1 MSEVIPLTPVDKVE
15 ITTLCENLVDS
26 MAPGGGVVERLRAK
40 GGGAVVSKLLA
51 DERKDQLVGAHG
63 LGVLVRLTRGDITR
77 TLLFDT
83 GGSPEGLLHNL
94 DCLELRPNEF
104 SCIVLSHGHFDHT
117 LGLIGLESR
126 LGRLGV
132 PLTLHPDAFLTRSV
146 LDQDGKPGPPLTP
159 LSRQGLRDAGVELI
173 ETDKPSFVLED
184 MALVSGQVAR
194 TNDFEVGWPA
204 HHAYRD
210 GKLEPDPLIC
220 DDQGLI
226 VNVRG
231 KGLVV
236 LSGCGHAGII
246 NTVNHARAVTGVQDV
261 HAVIGGFHLG
271 PTFFHDRIGPVVDAL
286 EAMSPTIVAPAHC
299 TGYRAAYEVYR
310 RLPDAFVQNTVGTR
324 ITLAAE

>member
-1 MSEVIPLTPVDKVE
+1 
-15 ITTLCENLVDS
+15 
-26 MAPGGGVVERLRAK
+26 
-40 GGGAVVSKLLA
+40 
-51 DERKDQLVGAHG
+51 
-63 LGVLVRLTRGDITR
+63 
-77 TLLFDT
+77 
-83 GGSPEGLLHNL
+83 
-94 DCLELRPNEF
+94 
-104 SCIVLSHGHFDHT
+104 
-117 LGLIGLESR
+117 
-126 LGRLGV
+126 
-132 PLTLHPDAFLTRSV
+132 
-146 LDQDGKPGPPLTP
+146 
-159 LSRQGLRDAGVELI
+159 VELI

-204 HHAYRD
+204 HQAYRD
-210 GKLEPDPLIC
+210 GKLEPDPLVC

-271 PTFFHDRIGPVVDAL
+271 PTFFHDRIRPVVDAL
-286 EAMSPTIVAPAHC
+286 EAMSPAIVAPAHC

-310 RLPDAFVQNTVGTR
+310 RMPQAFVQNTVGTR
-324 ITLAAE
+324 ITLSAEEEQP